1 MEIKA
6 LVKRKYIVE
15 IEGEAHLPRMLEWKR
30 YTGAGSVSVKELPD
44 VRVDNGTAFLMTVL
58 AESISECD
66 READAQI
73 QDGFFENDAVTYV
86 TPIM

>member
-1 MEIKA
+1 MESKE

-30 YTGAGSVSVKELPD
+30 YTGAGSVSVKEMPE
-44 VRVDNGTAFLMTVL
+44 VKVENGTVFMMTVL

-66 READAQI
+66 READGQI
-73 QDGFFENDAVTYV
+73 SDGFFENEAVTYV